1 MIPQHLSFS
10 NEHYTPDQVVIPARR
25 VLGQID
31 LDPASCEQANERIA
45 AETYFSAEDDGLSKD
60 WFGNVFLN
68 PPGGRVLPKRNT
80 YGMRSNAAIWWAK
93 LADEYAAK
101 RVKQAIFV
109 GFSIE
114 ILRTA
119 QKHPTLQPL
128 DFPFCVP
135 SRRISFMTPMGKA
148 GKHPTNANVIIY
160 LGSNKD
166 DFFEEF
172 RQLGR
177 VVLL

>member
-1 MIPQHLSFS
+1 MIPQHLSQS
-10 NEHYTPDQVVIPARR
+10 NEHYTPDQIVIPARR

-31 LDPASCEQANERIA
+31 LDPASSAAANERVQ
-45 AETYFSAEDDGLSKD
+45 AETFFSIAEDGLSKD

-68 PPGGRVLPKRNT
+68 PPGGRVLPKKNH
-80 YGMRSNAAIWWAK
+80 YGMRSSAAVWWAK
-93 LADEYAAK
+93 LADEYTAG

-114 ILRTA
+114 IMRTA

-128 DFPFCVP
+128 DFSFCVP
-135 SRRISFMTPMGKA
+135 SRRIAFITPLGKA
-148 GKHPTNANVIIY
+148 GKSPTNANVIVY
-160 LGSNKD
+160 MGENKD
-166 DFFEEF
+166 EFFEEF
-172 RQLGR
+172 RHLGR